1 MELSATLRGLTAPA
15 QYRLIVH
22 IVSSHSDDLP
32 MAMTASFPNSQPDSR
47 PLGGRYRIRQPLGSG
62 GFGQTFSAQDLH
74 LPGHPLCV
82 VKQLQ
87 PQVSSAE
94 ELQTARR
101 LFDTEAQTLYKL
113 GSHPQIPGL
122 LAHFEEDQEFYLA
135 QEYIEGHSLADEL
148 GTPWNEAQVTAFL
161 GDLLGILAFVHSHG
175 VIHRDI
181 KPSNLIRRA
190 SDNRIVLIDFGAV
203 KQVSNQAT
211 ALRSHLSHTISIG
224 TQGYMPSEQV
234 AGRPQFSSDIY
245 AVGILGIQALTGYP
259 PTELHP
265 APNSGE
271 LEWQHHAPKA
281 HPALV
286 EVLDTMVRYDF
297 RTRYTTAAE
306 ALAALRGLPPQLS
319 QYVPGGSML
328 QGQSPRTTAQTVAVG
343 RRRERTQITAPNNA
357 VPQAPARRQT
367 TSLPIWLPLLAG
379 AGVAIAGLLGW
390 QMWRSASTT
399 GEPPAVA
406 TAPTDSA
413 TFDPESEQEVTAM
426 PSEENVAPIAESAEA
441 EPEANSTPEPE
452 ATVSPEPL
460 ETISPDSSE
469 LTPAAAQATVSA
481 LYSHVS
487 NQAWDAARSQF
498 GGSLAQ
504 QFDPGFFAQFDRVSV
519 ENLRVTGQTA
529 DTINFLGENT
539 YYYPDGSTQ
548 REARSFTVQ
557 MSDGQPRIV
566 ASDFRAVLK
575 AR

>member
-1 MELSATLRGLTAPA
+1 
-15 QYRLIVH
+15 
-22 IVSSHSDDLP
+22 
-32 MAMTASFPNSQPDSR
+32 MTASSRNFPSESK
-47 PLGGRYRIRQPLGSG
+47 PLGGRYRLLQPLGVG

-74 LPGHPLCV
+74 LPGHPICV

-87 PQVSSAE
+87 PQVSTPE

-101 LFDTEAQTLYKL
+101 LFDTEAQTLYRL

-135 QEYIEGHSLADEL
+135 QEYVEGHALTEEL
-148 GTPWNEAQVTAFL
+148 GTPWSEAQVTAFL
-161 GDLLGILAFVHSHG
+161 GDLLGILAFVHGHG

-190 SDNRIVLIDFGAV
+190 GDNRIVLIDFGAV
-203 KQVSNQAT
+203 KQVSSQAT

-265 APNSGE
+265 DPHSGE
-271 LEWQHHAPKA
+271 LEWRHLATKA

-306 ALAALRGLPPQLS
+306 ALAALRSLPPALS
-319 QYVPGGSML
+319 RYVPQAEIAAL
-328 QGQSPRTTAQTVAVG
+328 GQLPRTTVPTVAVG
-343 RRRERTQITAPNNA
+343 RRRDTRLTTQAAAPRTSA
-357 VPQAPARRQT
+357 QALARRRDY
-367 TSLPIWLPLLAG
+367 SPASPWLPLVAG
-379 AGVAIAGLLGW
+379 ALAVGVAAIAALVGW
-390 QMWRSASTT
+390 QAWRSASSPEAETPIATT
-399 GEPPAVA
+399 APADPDPVEAAPETPTPPPAA
-406 TAPTDSA
+406 AEPA
-413 TFDPESEQEVTAM
+413 AEPE
-426 PSEENVAPIAESAEA
+426 AEA
-441 EPEANSTPEPE
+441 EPPATPEPA
-452 ATVSPEPL
+452 ATTAPSPAEDAPAPAPA
-460 ETISPDSSE
+460 SD
-469 LTPAAAQATVSA
+469 LTPEAAQATVSA
-481 LYSHVS
+481 LYGYVS
-487 NQAWDAARSQF
+487 SQAWDAARSQF

-529 DTINFLGENT
+529 NTVEFLGENT
-539 YYYPDGSTQ
+539 YVYPDGSTQ
-548 REARSFTVQ
+548 REQRSFTVQ
-557 MSDGQPRIV
+557 MQDGRPRIV
-566 ASDFRAVLK
+566 ASSFRGVVQP
-575 AR
+575 RR

>member
-1 MELSATLRGLTAPA
+1 
-15 QYRLIVH
+15 
-22 IVSSHSDDLP
+22 
-32 MAMTASFPNSQPDSR
+32 MTASFPNSQPESR
-47 PLGGRYRIRQPLGSG
+47 PLGGRYHIVQPLGSG

-74 LPGHPLCV
+74 LPGHPICV
-82 VKQLQ
+82 VKQLK

-148 GTPWNEAQVTAFL
+148 GTPWNEAQVVTFL

-190 SDNRIVLIDFGAV
+190 SDKRIVLIDFGAV

-265 APNSGE
+265 DPHSGE
-271 LEWQHHAPKA
+271 LEWQHYAPKA
-281 HPALV
+281 DPALL

-306 ALAALRGLPPQLS
+306 ALAALRGLPPQLRR
-319 QYVPGGSML
+319 YVPAAASSP
-328 QGQSPRTTAQTVAVG
+328 GQTPRTTVPTVAVG
-343 RRRERTQITAPNNA
+343 RRRERTQLTTPQATAP
-357 VPQAPARRQT
+357 QATARRPKT
-367 TSLPIWLPLLAG
+367 ALPLWLPLVAG
-379 AGVAIAGLLGW
+379 AGVAIAALLGW
-390 QMWRSASTT
+390 QMWRSASSPDAET
-399 GEPPAVA
+399 PAVA
-406 TAPTDSA
+406 TTPTDPAAIDNEPETA
-413 TFDPESEQEVTAM
+413 TTPTDAGNEGDEGDEGTDPV
-426 PSEENVAPIAESAEA
+426 A
-441 EPEANSTPEPE
+441 EPAAVEPEEPASPEPE
-452 ATVSPEPL
+452 APTPPEPVAA
-460 ETISPDSSE
+460 ESSE
-469 LTPAAAQATVSA
+469 AAEDVPAPPESGGELTTGAAQATVGS
-481 LYSHVS
+481 LYSYVS
-487 NQAWDAARSQF
+487 SKSWDAARSQF

-529 DTINFLGENT
+529 DTVELVGENT
-539 YYYPDGSTQ
+539 YVYPDGSTQ
-548 REARSFTVQ
+548 REERSFTVQ
-557 MSDGQPRIV
+557 MQDGQPRIV
-566 ASDFRAVLK
+566 GSSFRGVLQS
-575 AR
+575 RQ

>member
-1 MELSATLRGLTAPA
+1 
-15 QYRLIVH
+15 
-22 IVSSHSDDLP
+22 
-32 MAMTASFPNSQPDSR
+32 MTASFPNSQPESR
-47 PLGGRYRIRQPLGSG
+47 PLGGRYRIVQPLGSG

-82 VKQLQ
+82 VKQLK

-148 GTPWNEAQVTAFL
+148 GVPWNEAQVITFL

-190 SDNRIVLIDFGAV
+190 SDRRIVLIDFGAV

-259 PTELHP
+259 PTDLHP
-265 APNSGE
+265 DPHSGE
-271 LEWQHHAPKA
+271 LEWQHYAPKA
-281 HPALV
+281 HPALLDL
-286 EVLDTMVRYDF
+286 LDTMVCYDF

-306 ALAALRGLPPQLS
+306 ALAALRGLPSQLS
-319 QYVPGGSML
+319 RYVPAAIASP
-328 QGQSPRTTAQTVAVG
+328 GQEPRTAQAAPTVAVG
-343 RRRERTQITAPNNA
+343 RRRQPTQLTASQATARQATN
-357 VPQAPARRQT
+357 PQAPAGRRQK
-367 TSLPIWLPLLAG
+367 TSLPLWLPLVAG
-379 AGVAIAGLLGW
+379 AGVAIAALLGW
-390 QMWRSASTT
+390 QMWRSASSPDAET
-399 GEPPAVA
+399 PVAVSSIDPAA
-406 TAPTDSA
+406 ID
-413 TFDPESEQEVTAM
+413 
-426 PSEENVAPIAESAEA
+426 A
-441 EPEANSTPEPE
+441 EPESATTPTDESDEGIAPVAEPAAVEPETPAPSEPE
-452 ATVSPEPL
+452 APPPPEPIAASESSEASEDAAAPSPE
-460 ETISPDSSE
+460 SGGE
-469 LTPAAAQATVSA
+469 LTTGAAQATVAS

-487 NQAWDAARSQF
+487 NKSWDAARSQY

-519 ENLRVTGQTA
+519 ENLRVTSQSA
-529 DTINFLGENT
+529 DTVEFVGENT
-539 YYYPDGSTQ
+539 YVYPDGSTQ
-548 REARSFTVQ
+548 RESRSFTVQ
-557 MSDGQPRIV
+557 MQDGQPRIV
-566 ASDFRAVLK
+566 GSSFRGVLQ

>member
-1 MELSATLRGLTAPA
+1 
-15 QYRLIVH
+15 
-22 IVSSHSDDLP
+22 
-32 MAMTASFPNSQPDSR
+32 MTASFRNFQPESR
-47 PLGGRYRIRQPLGSG
+47 PLGGRYRLIQPLGAG

-148 GTPWNEAQVTAFL
+148 GAPWSEAQVTAFL

-203 KQVSNQAT
+203 KQVSSQAT

-224 TQGYMPSEQV
+224 TAGYMPSEQV

-245 AVGILGIQALTGYP
+245 AVGVLGIQALTGYP
-259 PTELHP
+259 PTDLHP
-265 APNSGE
+265 DPHSGE
-271 LEWQHHAPKA
+271 LEWRHYVPKA
-281 HPALV
+281 NPALLA
-286 EVLDTMVRYDF
+286 VLDTMVRYDF

-319 QYVPGGSML
+319 RYLPAEGTP
-328 QGQSPRTTAQTVAVG
+328 QGQSARTTAKTVAVG
-343 RRRERTQITAPNNA
+343 RRYQPTQLTAPQTPT
-357 VPQAPARRQT
+357 PQAPARRRQKT
-367 TSLPIWLPLLAG
+367 ALPLWLPLVAG
-379 AGVAIAGLLGW
+379 AGVAIAALLGW
-390 QMWRSASTT
+390 QTWRSASSTDAET
-399 GEPPAVA
+399 PVVA
-406 TAPTDSA
+406 TSPTAPTAID
-413 TFDPESEQEVTAM
+413 DG
-426 PSEENVAPIAESAEA
+426 
-441 EPEANSTPEPE
+441 PEAATTPADEGNEGDEGTNSVEEPAAVELEEPASPEPE
-452 ATVSPEPL
+452 APTPPGPVAAE
-460 ETISPDSSE
+460 SSE
-469 LTPAAAQATVSA
+469 DGEDVPARPTPGGELTTGAAQATVAS

-487 NQAWDAARSQF
+487 NQSWDAARSQF

-519 ENLRVTGQTA
+519 ENLRVTGQSG
-529 DTINFLGENT
+529 DTVEFVGENT
-539 YYYPDGSTQ
+539 YVYPDGSTQ
-548 REARSFTVQ
+548 REERSFTVQ
-557 MSDGQPRIV
+557 MQDGQPRIV
-566 ASDFRAVLK
+566 GSSFRRVLQS
-575 AR
+575 RQ

>member
-1 MELSATLRGLTAPA
+1 
-15 QYRLIVH
+15 
-22 IVSSHSDDLP
+22 
-32 MAMTASFPNSQPDSR
+32 MTASYRNFQPESR
-47 PLGGRYRIRQPLGSG
+47 PLGGRYRLIQPLGSG

-74 LPGHPLCV
+74 LPGHPICV

-148 GTPWNEAQVTAFL
+148 GTPWNEAQVTTFL

-190 SDNRIVLIDFGAV
+190 GDNRIVLIDFGAV
-203 KQVSNQAT
+203 KQVSSGAT
-211 ALRSHLSHTISIG
+211 VLRSHLSHTISSG

-265 APNSGE
+265 DPHSGE
-271 LEWQHHAPKA
+271 LEWRHYAPKA
-281 HPALV
+281 NPALL

-306 ALAALRGLPPQLS
+306 ALAAMRRLPPQLS
-319 QYVPGGSML
+319 RYVPAAAFSPA
-328 QGQSPRTTAQTVAVG
+328 QSSRTTVPTVAVG
-343 RRRERTQITAPNNA
+343 RRRERTQLTAPQTSA
-357 VPQAPARRQT
+357 PQTLAPQISARRRQT
-367 TSLPIWLPLLAG
+367 SSLPLWLPLAAG
-379 AGVAIAGLLGW
+379 AGVAIAALLGW
-390 QMWRSASTT
+390 QTWRSASSPDAET
-399 GEPPAVA
+399 PVVA
-406 TAPTDSA
+406 SSPTDPTA
-413 TFDPESEQEVTAM
+413 TD
-426 PSEENVAPIAESAEA
+426 A
-441 EPEANSTPEPE
+441 EPEQEIATTPIDENTDLVEESAAIEPEEPAPPEPE
-452 ATVSPEPL
+452 APTPPEPVAA
-460 ETISPDSSE
+460 ESSE
-469 LTPAAAQATVSA
+469 DADDVPAPPASGNDLSTEAAQATVAS

-498 GGSLAQ
+498 GGPLAQ
-504 QFDPGFFAQFDRVSV
+504 QFDPGFFAQFDRVTV

-529 DTINFLGENT
+529 DTVEFVGENT
-539 YYYPDGSTQ
+539 YVYPDGSTQ
-548 REARSFTVQ
+548 REERSFTVQ
-557 MSDGQPRIV
+557 LQDGQPRIV
-566 ASDFRAVLK
+566 SSSFRGVLQ

>member
-1 MELSATLRGLTAPA
+1 MS
-15 QYRLIVH
+15 
-22 IVSSHSDDLP
+22 
-32 MAMTASFPNSQPDSR
+32 ASFRNLQPESR
-47 PLGGRYRIRQPLGSG
+47 PLGGRYRIIQPLGAG

-82 VKQLQ
+82 VKQLK

-148 GTPWNEAQVTAFL
+148 GAPWNEAQVITFL

-190 SDNRIVLIDFGAV
+190 SDRRIVLIDFGAV

-265 APNSGE
+265 DPHSGE
-271 LEWQHHAPKA
+271 LEWQHYAPKA
-281 HPALV
+281 DPALL

-319 QYVPGGSML
+319 RYVPAAISSP
-328 QGQSPRTTAQTVAVG
+328 GQEPRTTQAAPTVAVG
-343 RRRERTQITAPNNA
+343 RRRQPTQLTT
-357 VPQAPARRQT
+357 PQAPARQAPAQSRQKS
-367 TSLPIWLPLLAG
+367 SLPLWLPLVAG
-379 AGVAIAGLLGW
+379 AGVAIAALLGW
-390 QMWRSASTT
+390 QMWRSASS
-399 GEPPAVA
+399 
-406 TAPTDSA
+406 TDA
-413 TFDPESEQEVTAM
+413 ETPVV
-426 PSEENVAPIAESAEA
+426 VAPIDSAATDGEAEQEDAAAATDAGSDAVDEPA
-441 EPEANSTPEPE
+441 AVEPEETTPSEPEAPTPPEPV
-452 ATVSPEPL
+452 AAEP
-460 ETISPDSSE
+460 SE
-469 LTPAAAQATVSA
+469 DAEDAAAPPQSGGELSTEAAQATVAS

-487 NQAWDAARSQF
+487 NKSWDAARSQF
-498 GGSLAQ
+498 SGPLAQ

-529 DTINFLGENT
+529 DTVEFVGENT
-539 YYYPDGSTQ
+539 YVYPDGSTQ
-548 REARSFTVQ
+548 REERSFAVQ
-557 MSDGQPRIV
+557 MQDGQPRIV
-566 ASDFRAVLK
+566 GSSFRGVLQS
-575 AR
+575 R

>member
-1 MELSATLRGLTAPA
+1 
-15 QYRLIVH
+15 
-22 IVSSHSDDLP
+22 
-32 MAMTASFPNSQPDSR
+32 MTASFRNFQPESR
-47 PLGGRYRIRQPLGSG
+47 PLGGRYRLIQPLGAG

-135 QEYIEGHSLADEL
+135 QEYIEGHALADEL
-148 GTPWNEAQVTAFL
+148 GAPWNEAQVTTFL

-203 KQVSNQAT
+203 KQVSSQAT
-211 ALRSHLSHTISIG
+211 ALRSHHSHTISIG

-265 APNSGE
+265 DPHSGE
-271 LEWQHHAPKA
+271 LEWRHYAPKA
-281 HPALV
+281 DSALL

-306 ALAALRGLPPQLS
+306 ALAALRRLPPQLS
-319 QYVPGGSML
+319 RYVPAAAFSPS
-328 QGQSPRTTAQTVAVG
+328 QSSRTTVPTVAVG
-343 RRRERTQITAPNNA
+343 RRRERTQLTARQTSAPQTLA
-357 VPQAPARRQT
+357 PQVQAPQVRARRPKT
-367 TSLPIWLPLLAG
+367 ALPLWLPLVAG
-379 AGVAIAGLLGW
+379 AGVAIAALLGW
-390 QMWRSASTT
+390 QTWRSASSIDAET
-399 GEPPAVA
+399 PVVA
-406 TAPTDSA
+406 SSPTDPTA
-413 TFDPESEQEVTAM
+413 TD
-426 PSEENVAPIAESAEA
+426 AEL
-441 EPEANSTPEPE
+441 EPEIATTPADENTDSVEEPAAIEPEEPAPPEPE
-452 ATVSPEPL
+452 APAPPEPVAAESSEDAEDVPAPSPE
-460 ETISPDSSE
+460 SGVE
-469 LTPAAAQATVSA
+469 LTTGAAQATVAS

-487 NQAWDAARSQF
+487 NKSWDAARSQF
-498 GGSLAQ
+498 SGPLAQ

-529 DTINFLGENT
+529 DTIEFVGENT
-539 YYYPDGSTQ
+539 YVYPDGSTQ
-548 REARSFTVQ
+548 REERSFTVQ
-557 MSDGQPRIV
+557 LQDGQPRIV
-566 ASDFRAVLK
+566 GSSFRGVLQS
-575 AR
+575 RQ

>member
-1 MELSATLRGLTAPA
+1 
-15 QYRLIVH
+15 
-22 IVSSHSDDLP
+22 
-32 MAMTASFPNSQPDSR
+32 MTASFPNSQPESR
-47 PLGGRYRIRQPLGSG
+47 PLGGRYRIVQPLGSG

-74 LPGHPLCV
+74 LPGHPICV

-148 GTPWNEAQVTAFL
+148 GSPWNEAQVVTFL

-190 SDNRIVLIDFGAV
+190 SDRRIVLIDFGAV
-203 KQVSNQAT
+203 KQVSSQAT

-265 APNSGE
+265 DPHSGE
-271 LEWQHHAPKA
+271 LEWQHYAPKA
-281 HPALV
+281 NPAL
-286 EVLDTMVRYDF
+286 LDLLDNMVCYDF

-319 QYVPGGSML
+319 RYVPPAIASP
-328 QGQSPRTTAQTVAVG
+328 GQAPGATQAAPTVAVG
-343 RRRERTQITAPNNA
+343 RRRERTQLTTPRATVPQATA
-357 VPQAPARRQT
+357 PQAPARRRQK
-367 TSLPIWLPLLAG
+367 TSLPLWLPLAAG
-379 AGVAIAGLLGW
+379 ASVAIAALLGW
-390 QMWRSASTT
+390 QLWRSDDSVQEAAAPEVIAPTT
-399 GEPPAVA
+399 DEATTDETATDAGSETEATTAPPREDTAPSPADDATENATEPTDAEPVEPPPPAADA
-406 TAPTDSA
+406 TP
-413 TFDPESEQEVTAM
+413 P
-426 PSEENVAPIAESAEA
+426 A
-441 EPEANSTPEPE
+441 EPADPVAEPAPPE
-452 ATVSPEPL
+452 T
-460 ETISPDSSE
+460 SSG
-469 LTPAAAQATVSA
+469 LTPATAQATVNA

-487 NQAWDAARSQF
+487 NRSWDAARSQF

-504 QFDPGFFAQFDRVSV
+504 QFDPNFFAQFDRVSV
-519 ENLRVTGQTA
+519 ENLRVTNQSA
-529 DTINFLGENT
+529 DTVEFVGENT
-539 YYYPDGSTQ
+539 YIYPDGSTQ
-548 REARSFTVQ
+548 REERTFTVQ
-557 MSDGQPRIV
+557 MQDGQPRIV
-566 ASDFRAVLK
+566 ASRFRGVLQS
-575 AR
+575 R

>member
-1 MELSATLRGLTAPA
+1 
-15 QYRLIVH
+15 
-22 IVSSHSDDLP
+22 
-32 MAMTASFPNSQPDSR
+32 MTASFRNFQPESR
-47 PLGGRYRIRQPLGSG
+47 PLGGRYRLIHPLGSG

-135 QEYIEGHSLADEL
+135 QEYIDGHSLADEL
-148 GTPWNEAQVTAFL
+148 GTPWNEAQVTTFL

-190 SDNRIVLIDFGAV
+190 GDNRIVLIDFGAV
-203 KQVSNQAT
+203 KQVSSQAT
-211 ALRSHLSHTISIG
+211 ALRSHHSHTISIG

-265 APNSGE
+265 DPHSGE
-271 LEWQHHAPKA
+271 LEWQHYAPQA
-281 HPALV
+281 NPALL

-319 QYVPGGSML
+319 RYIPAAIASPG
-328 QGQSPRTTAQTVAVG
+328 QEPRTQAAPTVAVG
-343 RRRERTQITAPNNA
+343 RRRQRTQLTAPQA
-357 VPQAPARRQT
+357 TATQAPALRTPALRAPAPKAPAQRRQKS
-367 TSLPIWLPLLAG
+367 SLPLWLPLVAG
-379 AGVAIAGLLGW
+379 AGVAIAALLGW
-390 QMWRSASTT
+390 QTWRSASSTT
-399 GEPPAVA
+399 EPPVVA
-406 TAPTDSA
+406 TTPTDSTA
-413 TFDPESEQEVTAM
+413 IEADPEAATTVPDRDAEPVEPANEVEPEEAAPPAPAAPTPPEPVAA
-426 PSEENVAPIAESAEA
+426 SSENVEDAEETAAPPPSR
-441 EPEANSTPEPE
+441 
-452 ATVSPEPL
+452 
-460 ETISPDSSE
+460 SE
-469 LTPAAAQATVSA
+469 LSTEAAQATVAS
-481 LYSHVS
+481 LYNHVS
-487 NQAWDAARSQF
+487 NGAWDAARSQF
-498 GGSLAQ
+498 SGSLAQ

-529 DTINFLGENT
+529 DTVEFVGENT
-539 YYYPDGSTQ
+539 YVYPDGSTQ
-548 REARSFTVQ
+548 REERSFTVQ

-566 ASDFRAVLK
+566 GSNFRGVLK
-575 AR
+575 SR

>member
-1 MELSATLRGLTAPA
+1 
-15 QYRLIVH
+15 
-22 IVSSHSDDLP
+22 
-32 MAMTASFPNSQPDSR
+32 MAMTASFPNSQPESR
-47 PLGGRYRIRQPLGSG
+47 PLGGRYRIVQPLGSG

-82 VKQLQ
+82 VKQLK

-94 ELQTARR
+94 ELQSARR

-148 GTPWNEAQVTAFL
+148 GAPWNEAQVITFL
-161 GDLLGILAFVHSHG
+161 GDLLRILAFVHSHG

-190 SDNRIVLIDFGAV
+190 SDRRIVLIDFGAV

-211 ALRSHLSHTISIG
+211 ALRSGLSHTISIG

-265 APNSGE
+265 DPHSGE
-271 LEWQHHAPKA
+271 LEWQHYAPKA
-281 HPALV
+281 HPALL

-297 RTRYTTAAE
+297 RTRYTTATE
-306 ALAALRGLPPQLS
+306 ALAALRGLPPQLNR
-319 QYVPGGSML
+319 YVPAAIASP
-328 QGQSPRTTAQTVAVG
+328 GQSPRATQAAPTIAVG
-343 RRRERTQITAPNNA
+343 RRRERTQLTA
-357 VPQAPARRQT
+357 PQAPAPQTPASRAPTRRRQK
-367 TSLPIWLPLLAG
+367 TSLPLWLPLVAG
-379 AGVAIAGLLGW
+379 AGVAIAALLGW
-390 QMWRSASTT
+390 QMWRSASSTDAET
-399 GEPPAVA
+399 PVVA
-406 TAPTDSA
+406 TTPRDPAATD
-413 TFDPESEQEVTAM
+413 
-426 PSEENVAPIAESAEA
+426 A
-441 EPEANSTPEPE
+441 EPELEATTTPADEVTDPVAEPAAIEPEEPAPPEPE
-452 ATVSPEPL
+452 APTPPPPVAASEGSEDAEEADAPASEPG
-460 ETISPDSSE
+460 SE
-469 LTPAAAQATVSA
+469 LSTGAAQATVAS

-487 NQAWDAARSQF
+487 NKSWDAARSQF

-504 QFDPGFFAQFDRVSV
+504 QFDPGFFARFDRVSV

-529 DTINFLGENT
+529 DTVELVGENT
-539 YYYPDGSTQ
+539 YVYPDGSTQ
-548 REARSFTVQ
+548 REERSFTVR
-557 MSDGQPRIV
+557 MEDGQPRIV
-566 ASDFRAVLK
+566 ASNFRGVLQ